1 MRSLSKTGPL
11 RMRDRVRL
19 AVPEPEVFKAIGE
32 ESRRR
37 GTSALNSRQID
48 LVIKAARATKAK
60 RG

>member
-1 MRSLSKTGPL
+1 
-11 RMRDRVRL
+11 MRDRVRL